1 MGTGPAG
8 ARGRTL
14 ISRKMSRFG
23 TISFVLFAIL
33 CVVTVRAQDLDA
45 LGEMVRNGTTEE
57 KRTALFDLRNIRTP
71 EASRLAVPALSDPDE
86 LVRSTAAGSVVF
98 LPPDEVVA
106 VLLPN
111 LKDKED
117 FVRRETAYALGNVRD
132 RTAVRPLVEVASKD
146 KSFEVRNAAVFAL
159 GEIGDPSAVDFLV
172 ALLSGKPKD
181 SRAFERSSAAKSIGR
196 IAQAIQN
203 SSRSPVTPESF
214 LPSKYKAAG
223 AAAFRDLAT
232 EFPQFKRALA
242 VLEKALSNSKEAAD
256 TRREAAFAIGA
267 IDGGSRETLKK
278 CSVSPDYYLAE
289 ICKEGLLK
297 AESR

>member
-1 MGTGPAG
+1 MGTGPESPC
-8 ARGRTL
+8 GRTL

-23 TISFVLFAIL
+23 TVSIVILSIL
-33 CVVTVRAQDLDA
+33 CVVALRAQDLDT
-45 LGEMVRNGTTEE
+45 LGDKVRNGTAEE
-57 KRTALFDLRNIRTP
+57 KRTALFDLRNFRTP

-86 LVRSTAAGSVVF
+86 MVRATAAGSVVF
-98 LPPDEVVA
+98 LPSDEAVA
-106 VLLPN
+106 VLVPN

-117 FVRRETAYALGNVRD
+117 FVRGETAYALGKVRD
-132 RTAVRPLVEVASKD
+132 RTAVRPLVEVATKD

-172 ALLSGKPKD
+172 SLLSGKPKD

-203 SSRSPVTPESF
+203 STRSPVTPESF

-223 AAAFRDLAT
+223 TATFRDLT
-232 EFPQFKRALA
+232 TDFPQLKQALP
-242 VLEKALSNSKEAAD
+242 VLEKVLNNPKESAE
-256 TRREAAFAIGA
+256 TRREAAFAMGA
-267 IDGGSRETLKK
+267 IDGDAGNSLAT
-278 CSVSPDYYLAE
+278 CASSPDYYLAE

-297 AESR
+297 AAPR